1 MSKYIYNKDFFE
13 KIDTEEKAY
22 WLGFLY
28 ADGCINRL
36 YRNEKIKAMD
46 LELGL
51 CREDEEHLN
60 KFLKSINSNIPI
72 VQKKNQLKGK
82 TYYSSKIVV
91 CCTKM
96 CRDLIS
102 NGCTPQKSLVLK
114 FPDKSIIEDSL
125 IRHFIRGYF
134 DGDGCIYT
142 NSNNKISINFTG
154 TSDMLLGISDFLLQ
168 NNIMKTTVKLYDCGK
183 AKEMFIYGIDNIKD
197 ILDYLYKDCTI
208 YLERKYNKYIE
219 FYSDYNNENYRG
231 VYFDRQSKKW
241 IANITRN
248 HKRIIIG
255 RFKCVEDA
263 IKERKNVEIELLNA
277 D

>member
-1 MSKYIYNKDFFE
+1 
-13 KIDTEEKAY
+13 
-22 WLGFLY
+22 
-28 ADGCINRL
+28 
-36 YRNEKIKAMD
+36 
-46 LELGL
+46 
-51 CREDEEHLN
+51 
-60 KFLKSINSNIPI
+60 
-72 VQKKNQLKGK
+72 
-82 TYYSSKIVV
+82 
-91 CCTKM
+91 M

-219 FYSDYNNENYRG
+219 FYSDYNNKNYRG
-231 VYFDRQSKKW
+231 VYFDKKSKKW